1 MAAKNH
7 HSCTFFSFPSLQT
20 EVALVLRFCM
30 TFFLSPAG
38 ELLVIIDKK
47 THCAGDVYRGRIE
60 QREKKRGAAQRKT
73 TLASPGAKHPPFAT
87 AGSHQSGLMPAAPS
101 FGKSS
106 CTAPS
111 RLPKAS
117 PPQWRPSSC
126 GSTVHQSDAAPS
138 PTRPPVCQSERGGR
152 ERERERTEIRLAGF
166 WIM

>member
-60 QREKKRGAAQRKT
+60 QREKKKGALPRGRLLSQVQVQSTRHLPQLDLISQDWCRPRRVLENPPAPLLPDCPKRHHRNGGRPLAVRRCTNQMPRPARRVRQFVRAKEGGEREKEREQR
-73 TLASPGAKHPPFAT
+73 
-87 AGSHQSGLMPAAPS
+87 SGL
-101 FGKSS
+101 
-106 CTAPS
+106 
-111 RLPKAS
+111 R
-117 PPQWRPSSC
+117 
-126 GSTVHQSDAAPS
+126 GS
-138 PTRPPVCQSERGGR
+138 G
-152 ERERERTEIRLAGF
+152 
-166 WIM
+166 